1 MKRLISFAAA
11 AAMLFAAAPKTPSYA
26 AETPAGA
33 SCVVYKVEKDHI
45 SIDGI
50 GKDFRNGD
58 LVIPEKIDGL
68 PVTCIRENTFF
79 HCEGLK
85 TCVIPDSVEKIG
97 NRAFFDCPDLVSVT
111 IGNGASEIDSL
122 SFSAC
127 PELTS
132 VTIGKGAANI
142 SEYAFSSCP
151 KLSSFTVSKD
161 NQSYSSVNSCLCSK
175 NVDTLVKYAGG
186 SNAAVPWR

>member
-11 AAMLFAAAPKTPSYA
+11 AAVLFAAAPKTPSYA

-68 PVTCIRENTFF
+68 NVD
-79 HCEGLK
+79 GAQ
-85 TCVIPDSVEKIG
+85 
-97 NRAFFDCPDLVSVT
+97 AFIDWMLSDE
-111 IGNGASEIDSL
+111 ASEMIAKYGQEQYGVSL
-122 SFSAC
+122 FYLLEA
-127 PELTS
+127 
-132 VTIGKGAANI
+132 
-142 SEYAFSSCP
+142 
-151 KLSSFTVSKD
+151 
-161 NQSYSSVNSCLCSK
+161 
-175 NVDTLVKYAGG
+175 
-186 SNAAVPWR
+186 

>member
-11 AAMLFAAAPKTPSYA
+11 AAVLFAAAPKTPSYA

-97 NRAFFDCPDLVSVT
+97 ELAFHRCHSLGSVVLPDSVKT
-111 IGNGASEIDSL
+111 LEKGTFLFCDSLKSIQAFGVKKLEMQTFANDTQLTDISLNSEIDCSN
-122 SFSAC
+122 FKKD
-127 PELTS
+127 
-132 VTIGKGAANI
+132 V
-142 SEYAFSSCP
+142 
-151 KLSSFTVSKD
+151 FTG
-161 NQSYSSVNSCLCSK
+161 CM
-175 NVDTLVKYAGG
+175 
-186 SNAAVPWR
+186 